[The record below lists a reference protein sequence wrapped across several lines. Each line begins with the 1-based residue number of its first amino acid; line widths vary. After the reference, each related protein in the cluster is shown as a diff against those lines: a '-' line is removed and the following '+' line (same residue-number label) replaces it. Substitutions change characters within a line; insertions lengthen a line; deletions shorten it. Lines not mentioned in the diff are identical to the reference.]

1 MTTPF
6 GPQLI
11 GETEKTLNALLLR
24 HLDGTGL
31 TEPQWVTLRLAG
43 MLDGSVDTH
52 GLAAAVADRAHFADA
67 DQLVSTLAAR
77 VLLDDGRLTSAG
89 RELVAEVQATTAAA
103 TAPIWDGLPSDD
115 VAAATRVL
123 NDVLVRA
130 HAALA
135 R

>member
-1 MTTPF
+1 MLPVSRFVRAVPF
-6 GPQLI
+6 RAPPSLFYLVP
-11 GETEKTLNALLLR
+11 T
-24 HLDGTGL
+24 DGAF
-31 TEPQWVTLRLAG
+31 R
-43 MLDGSVDTH
+43 
-52 GLAAAVADRAHFADA
+52 AAAWLGVA
-67 DQLVSTLAAR
+67 LACLA
-77 VLLDDGRLTSAG
+77 LTG
-89 RELVAEVQATTAAA
+89 VAEVQATTAAA